1 MAAGILVVDLHRNIH
16 FDAAQRIDNVFEA
29 VEVDLGIMGNGH
41 TRQLR
46 YGFHRESGSAD
57 GMCSVQLVLPV
68 FPHVYQGIAV
78 DGDERR
84 LLVHR
89 VDAREDDA
97 VAAELIAGEFRRR
110 FAVVRPVG
118 SHEQDIERL
127 VRQIGFHERIAQL
140 GADAVVKVSREYVV
154 VRERSPRPAQ
164 HQHAHNGKR
173 DNQRAATRACARA
186 LVIGS
191 RHAARRGSGFALNA
205 GATTRFSLTGAA
217 VRGAGKTLGA
227 RRAPL
232 RAAFVV
238 HCAIFATALYPRNR
252 LHRFTRKSPQ
262 GSAAEAVSS

>member
-1 MAAGILVVDLHRNIH
+1 
-16 FDAAQRIDNVFEA
+16 
-29 VEVDLGIMGNGH
+29 MGNGH
-41 TRQLR
+41 ARQLR

-97 VAAELIAGEFRRR
+97 VAAELIAGELCRR
-110 FAVVRPVG
+110 FTIVRTIRT
-118 SHEQDIERL
+118 HEQDVERL
-127 VRQIGFHERIAQL
+127 VRQIGIHESVAQL
-140 GADAVVKVSREYVV
+140 CADAVVKVSREYVV
-154 VRERSPRPAQ
+154 VRERSSRPTQ

-191 RHAARRGSGFALNA
+191 RHAAWRGSGFALNA

-238 HCAIFATALYPRNR
+238 HCAIFAAALYPRNR

-262 GSAAEAVSS
+262 GSAAEAASS

>member
-1 MAAGILVVDLHRNIH
+1 MARTTQDERLIAAQRLQPGIQMAAGILVVDLHRNIH
-16 FDAAQRIDNVFEA
+16 FD
-29 VEVDLGIMGNGH
+29 EVDLGIMGNGH

-164 HQHAHNGKR
+164 HQHACG
-173 DNQRAATRACARA
+173 DESVRACARNRLA
-186 LVIGS
+186 TRGAAWERIRLERWGDDPVQSDGS
-191 RHAARRGSGFALNA
+191 GRTRSGKNARCSQGAVEGCVCCPLRHFRGSALPA
-205 GATTRFSLTGAA
+205 QPPPS
-217 VRGAGKTLGA
+217 V
-227 RRAPL
+227 
-232 RAAFVV
+232 
-238 HCAIFATALYPRNR
+238 Y
-252 LHRFTRKSPQ
+252 
-262 GSAAEAVSS
+262 